1 MVGNLCSYVNHQ
13 KMHYCSYL
21 HHHDND
27 EMHQVPMQH
36 IFFYFFAFDL
46 IIEMNHFIQNQSYAL
61 EPHQI

>member
-1 MVGNLCSYVNHQ
+1 
-13 KMHYCSYL
+13 MHYCSYL

-27 EMHQVPMQH
+27 EMHQISMQH
-36 IFFYFFAFDL
+36 IFFNFFAFDL